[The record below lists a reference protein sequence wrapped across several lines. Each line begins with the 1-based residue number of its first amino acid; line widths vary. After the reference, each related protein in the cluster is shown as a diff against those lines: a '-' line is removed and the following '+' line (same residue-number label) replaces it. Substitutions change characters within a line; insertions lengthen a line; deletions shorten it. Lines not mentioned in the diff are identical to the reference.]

1 MSSRNNPIAAVQKK
15 KTVSATRKKG
25 TASSKS
31 SRAPKRVQMKTN
43 HVMPVWLRNIL
54 AVLIV
59 GCFSVAFYYFF
70 IRPYAYR
77 WKPCHGLKEY
87 GVCIPDG
94 YDVHGIDVS
103 HYQGK
108 IDWQKLRQNK
118 ETVTPL
124 HFVFMKATEG
134 GDHGD
139 TTFSANFA
147 NARNHGFIRGAYHFY
162 IPSTDA
168 LKQADFFIRTVKLD
182 TGDLPPVLDVEVTG
196 RKNKTELQQ
205 GIKRWLDRVEAYY
218 GVKPI
223 LYTSYKFKTRYLD
236 DSIFN
241 AYPYWIAHYY
251 VDSVKYQGKWD
262 FLQHTDVGNVPGIEE
277 EVTGRKN
284 KTELQQGIKRWL
296 DRVEAYYGVKPIL
309 YTSYKFKTRYL
320 DDSIFNA
327 YPYWIAHY
335 YVDSVKYQGKWDFW
349 QHTDVGNVPGIE
361 EEVDLNVFNGT
372 LEDLKKL
379 TIK

>member
-15 KTVSATRKKG
+15 KTASATRKKG
-25 TASSKS
+25 TTSSKS
-31 SRAPKRVQMKTN
+31 SRAPKRVQMKTS
-43 HVMPVWLRNIL
+43 HGMPVWLRNIL

-182 TGDLPPVLDVEVTG
+182 TGDLPPVLDVEMTG

-218 GVKPI
+218 GGP
-223 LYTSYKFKTRYLD
+223 R
-236 DSIFN
+236 
-241 AYPYWIAHYY
+241 
-251 VDSVKYQGKWD
+251 
-262 FLQHTDVGNVPGIEE
+262 
-277 EVTGRKN
+277 R
-284 KTELQQGIKRWL
+284 
-296 DRVEAYYGVKPIL
+296 
-309 YTSYKFKTRYL
+309 
-320 DDSIFNA
+320 
-327 YPYWIAHY
+327 
-335 YVDSVKYQGKWDFW
+335 
-349 QHTDVGNVPGIE
+349 
-361 EEVDLNVFNGT
+361 
-372 LEDLKKL
+372 
-379 TIK
+379 